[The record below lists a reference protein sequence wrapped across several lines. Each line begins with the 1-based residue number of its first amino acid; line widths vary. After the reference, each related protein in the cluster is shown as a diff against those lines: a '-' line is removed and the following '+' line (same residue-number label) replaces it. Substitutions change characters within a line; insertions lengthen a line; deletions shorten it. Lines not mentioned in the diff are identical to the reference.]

1 MKKKAK
7 QLRTEFYDKEIEK
20 SLGKEKAN
28 EEAQHYAM
36 ICLEIQMNLLAK
48 IGGKK
53 NWREY
58 GKLLNV
64 RNALLII

>member
-7 QLRTEFYDKEIEK
+7 QLRTEFYDKEIEN
-20 SLGKEKAN
+20 SFGKEKAN

-48 IGGKK
+48 IGSKK
-53 NWREY
+53 AWKEHV
-58 GKLLNV
+58 KLLCV
-64 RNALLII
+64 RNKLLSL